1 MYLFKY
7 HHLLFAWI
15 TAGSVF
21 LWWSLPPMTLPLQ
34 LGTGLYDTLSVP
46 RKFRLGYCIHNIC
59 VLSIDT

>member
-34 LGTGLYDTLSVP
+34 LGTGLYARCSFCPKKIQAGVLYTQHMC
-46 RKFRLGYCIHNIC
+46 FIH
-59 VLSIDT
+59 